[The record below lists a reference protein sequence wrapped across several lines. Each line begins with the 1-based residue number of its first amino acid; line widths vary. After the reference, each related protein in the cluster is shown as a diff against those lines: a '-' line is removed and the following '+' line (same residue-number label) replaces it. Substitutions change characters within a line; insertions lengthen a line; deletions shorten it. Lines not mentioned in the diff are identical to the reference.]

1 VSDEILTYARSRNV
15 SQILIGKPARSVWRR
30 ILLGS
35 DVDALVRGS
44 GDIDISVISGD
55 RERDPIELPPIRSH
69 PAGGMAY
76 GLGVLVVLVGT
87 GAAFVMFPHLELSS
101 IVMTY
106 LLGVVLVAARLGRGP
121 AMLAVVLSVAAL
133 DFFFVPPYLSFA
145 VEPRHLVTLAVMLIV
160 ALLISGLTV
169 RVTRQAEAARE
180 RERRTAALYALYR
193 ELAGTH
199 GITELLEVGVRH
211 VLDVVGGQITILL
224 PDDEG
229 HLQTRATLMSAFRL
243 DPNDVGVAQ
252 WAYEHGQ
259 LAGPGTDNLTRGEM
273 LFVPLRASRGAVGVL
288 GVRPSRPGA
297 LDDAEPRRLLEAFAS
312 QIALAIER
320 SLLGED
326 AQRAQL
332 RGEAERLRN
341 SLLSS
346 VSQDLRA
353 PLTAITDAAGVLAS
367 GGETLAAATRK
378 DLVETIHEEADR
390 LSRLVSNLLDM
401 TRLESGGAPVH
412 RERQPLQGVVAA
424 ALARM
429 GRHLER
435 HPVSM
440 DLPATL
446 PLVPIDGA
454 LIEQVFFNL
463 LDNAVKYTPEGCS
476 IEITAEA
483 SSDAVTVSFA
493 DRGPGLPADILDRVF
508 EKFYRARPAA
518 GRGGAGLGLTICRA
532 IVSAH
537 GGRIWAE
544 NRPGGGLVFRFT
556 LPLSE
561 RPPNARG

>member
-1 VSDEILTYARSRNV
+1 
-15 SQILIGKPARSVWRR
+15 
-30 ILLGS
+30 
-35 DVDALVRGS
+35 
-44 GDIDISVISGD
+44 
-55 RERDPIELPPIRSH
+55 
-69 PAGGMAY
+69 
-76 GLGVLVVLVGT
+76 
-87 GAAFVMFPHLELSS
+87 MFPHLELSS

-320 SLLGED
+320 SLLAED

-332 RGEAERLRN
+332 RGEAERLRS

-424 ALARM
+424 ALGRM
-429 GRHLER
+429 GRHLEG
-435 HPVSM
+435 HPVSIGPSRHAPPRA
-440 DLPATL
+440 DRR
-446 PLVPIDGA
+446 GA
-454 LIEQVFFNL
+454 DRAGLLQPPRQRRQVHARGL
-463 LDNAVKYTPEGCS
+463 SHRDHGGS
-476 IEITAEA
+476 IER
-483 SSDAVTVSFA
+483 
-493 DRGPGLPADILDRVF
+493 RGHRVV
-508 EKFYRARPAA
+508 RRSRSRAA
-518 GRGGAGLGLTICRA
+518 GRHPRPRVREVLSGEA
-532 IVSAH
+532 
-537 GGRIWAE
+537 GGR
-544 NRPGGGLVFRFT
+544 PGWSGTRAHDLSGDRQRARRAHLGGESSRRWPRVPVHAST
-556 LPLSE
+556 LREAAE
-561 RPPNARG
+561 RPRVTSSHAPVELAPR